1 MKTKPSFTAN
11 KLTLAILS
19 VLSVTSLAATQAIA
33 QDETLNEPTSKTQT
47 STQATGESFPIE
59 PIEVISVTGRLRTS
73 ASAAT
78 EERREQIAV
87 ADIMGSEQISRT
99 GDSDAAA
106 ALRRVTG
113 LTLKDGKFIYVRGL
127 GERYSSTSLNGATV
141 PSPDPTRNV
150 VPLDM
155 FPASIIESLSVQK
168 SASADKP
175 AAFGGGHV
183 DIRTKAIPANF
194 FFKTSVG
201 GRFNTNDSNDTYT
214 YNGGGDDWTGR
225 DDGTRGMPASID
237 NTINQYG
244 GISPIDI
251 VSGSNGAIN
260 YPAAQKMNR
269 ELALDMY
276 RDMAVNTKS
285 TDPGFRG
292 DIAIGDRF
300 DISDDM
306 VFGALA
312 AYSYKEQA
320 ENYTKY
326 EVELDGDS
334 EQTQIE
340 NQKDIIG
347 TDSIVQMSAM
357 LNLGLEI
364 GYNHKIETF
373 STYLRDT
380 SDDVSVGIEETIDTL
395 GEPNALQVY
404 GIDYEERT
412 LTSNQIKGHHFIEAF
427 NDAEFNWMFSDAK
440 SERNAPN
447 ELSYTYNVILDEA
460 NSPVSRNLN
469 TQDAPK
475 YVYSNLQDDSQNY
488 GWDFAYPIQFDAAL
502 MKVKVGYQYYER
514 TRESYATR
522 LGFDVD
528 LSPTD
533 PNGDILSEEFDKIF
547 SDDNIN
553 NNTLGLELK
562 DASTDTED
570 YIAAEKNDAGFISVD
585 VDFDDVWRFYAGVR
599 YEDFRRVTLPI
610 TPEGD
615 ISDEGGRY
623 DLQDYAIAEDGW
635 FPSMSL
641 TWKQTDTT
649 QWRLGASKTIVRPD
663 LREVSPVRFQDPVTG
678 FDFFGNPELT
688 SSDMYNLDLRWEY
701 YSDEGDNYSLGA
713 FYKDV
718 DAPIEPIQ
726 RISEAGRQLKF
737 YNAESGYVYGIEAEF
752 LQTLDFISEGS
763 MLEDFFVAG
772 NLTLGDSE
780 IDIAPN
786 GEIDPTNTK
795 RRMTGHSEWVANVQ
809 LSYDSS
815 NSYHSA
821 TLVYNV
827 FGERIAYGGRGGLD
841 DVYEK
846 PFHSLDFTYSFFPTT
861 SMAIK
866 LKAKNLLGETTEYD
880 QQDIQVYAKDPGTEY
895 TLQFSY
901 EY

>member
-1 MKTKPSFTAN
+1 MKTAPSFIA
-11 KLTLAILS
+11 KPLTFAILS
-19 VLSVTSLAATQAIA
+19 ALCSTTMFSPMALA
-33 QDETLNEPTSKTQT
+33 QDEVKSSTSADK
-47 STQATGESFPIE
+47 ESFPIE

-78 EERREQIAV
+78 EERREQINV

-127 GERYSSTSLNGATV
+127 GERYSSTSLNGAIV

-155 FPASIIESLSVQK
+155 FPSSIIDSLSVQK
-168 SASADKP
+168 SASADNP

-183 DIRTKAIPANF
+183 DIRTKAIPPHL
-194 FFKTSVG
+194 FFKASVG
-201 GRFNTNDSNDTYT
+201 GRFNTNDSQDTYT
-214 YNGGGDDWTGR
+214 YNGGSDDWTGK
-225 DDGTRGMPASID
+225 DDGTRAMPNSI
-237 NTINQYG
+237 NQTINQYG

-251 VSGSNGAIN
+251 VSGSNGTIDFAT
-260 YPAAQKMNR
+260 AQQMNR
-269 ELALDMY
+269 ALALDMN
-276 RDMAVNTKS
+276 RDMSINREG

-292 DIAIGDRF
+292 NIAIGNRF
-300 DISDDM
+300 DISDDV
-306 VFGALA
+306 VFGVLA
-312 AYSYKEQA
+312 AYSYKQQA
-320 ENYTKY
+320 ENYSKY

-340 NQKDIIG
+340 NQQQIEG

-373 STYLRDT
+373 STYLLDT
-380 SDDVSVGIEETIDTL
+380 SDDVSIGIEETIDTL

-404 GIDYEERT
+404 GVDYEERS
-412 LTSNQIKGHHFIEAF
+412 LISNQIKGHHFIEF
-427 NDAEFNWMFSDAK
+427 LNDAELNWMFSDAK
-440 SERNAPN
+440 SERDAPN
-447 ELSYTYNVILDEA
+447 ELSYTYNVLLDDA
-460 NSPVSRNLN
+460 NSVTSRNLN

-488 GWDFAYPIQFDAAL
+488 GWDFAYPVSFDAAL
-502 MKVKVGYQYYER
+502 LKIKVGYQYYER

-522 LGFDVD
+522 LGMDVD

-533 PNGDILSEEFDKIF
+533 PNGNILSEDFDKIF

-553 NNTLGLELK
+553 DNTLGLTLK

-585 VDFDDVWRFYAGVR
+585 VDFDDVWRLYAGVR

-610 TPEGD
+610 TPEGE

-623 DLQDYAIAEDGW
+623 DLTDYAIAEDGW

-649 QWRLGASKTIVRPD
+649 QWRFGASKTIVRPD

-678 FDFFGNPELT
+678 FDFFGNPELE
-688 SSDMYNLDLRWEY
+688 SSDIYNLDVRWEY
-701 YSDEGDNYSLGA
+701 YSDDGDNYSVGM

-718 DAPIEPIQ
+718 EAPIEPIQ

-752 LQTLDFISEGS
+752 LQTLDFLGEGS
-763 MLEDFFVAG
+763 LWEDFFVAG
-772 NLTLGDSE
+772 NVTLGDSE
-780 IDIAPN
+780 INIAPN
-786 GEIDPTNTK
+786 GEIDPTNTS
-795 RRMTGHSEWVANVQ
+795 RRMTGHSAWVANVQ

-841 DVYEK
+841 NVYEQ

-861 SMAIK
+861 SMAVK

-880 QQDIQVYAKDPGTEY
+880 QQSTLVYAKDPGTEY
-895 TLQFSY
+895 TLEFSY